1 MAGPRV
7 SARSNYSSNTMRRRR
22 QNVMQAAREM
32 IAEHGLDGFTM
43 KQLAAR
49 AEVSPATLFN
59 IYGTKEN
66 LIGEAVLD
74 AFNSLAT
81 DDVSNEP
88 KTFDELLAYI
98 DWVTTAIVG
107 LPDYVPVVTSTYF
120 SRQEDQPV
128 RDLLRNATADPYLS
142 YLKAAIARGQVRD
155 GTNVKMLAEAIAHQT
170 FAHMHDWI
178 LGRTTDEDLCNR
190 IELAVMMIIAP
201 ALQGEDATRMRA
213 HLDGLVVSVK

>member
-7 SARSNYSSNTMRRRR
+7 SARSNYSSNTMRQRRH
-22 QNVMQAAREM
+22 NVMRAARAM
-32 IAEHGLDGFTM
+32 ISEHGLDGFTM
-43 KQLAAR
+43 KQLAVS

-81 DDVSNEP
+81 DDVSNQP
-88 KTFDELLAYI
+88 KTYDELLAYI
-98 DWVTTAIVG
+98 DWVTNAIIG

-128 RDLLRNATADPYLS
+128 RDLLRSATADPYLC
-142 YLKAAIARGQVRD
+142 
-155 GTNVKMLAEAIAHQT
+155 
-170 FAHMHDWI
+170 
-178 LGRTTDEDLCNR
+178 DLCFPKSKRKLKN
-190 IELAVMMIIAP
+190 
-201 ALQGEDATRMRA
+201 
-213 HLDGLVVSVK
+213 